1 MDLKEVLAIAL
12 RCFILFGFYDTWNGK
27 NIAARIAPVPQEST
41 RTATSTTSTLD
52 IHKAVMYVIARV

>member
-41 RTATSTTSTLD
+41 YELQPPLLLLWTYTKLLC
-52 IHKAVMYVIARV
+52 M